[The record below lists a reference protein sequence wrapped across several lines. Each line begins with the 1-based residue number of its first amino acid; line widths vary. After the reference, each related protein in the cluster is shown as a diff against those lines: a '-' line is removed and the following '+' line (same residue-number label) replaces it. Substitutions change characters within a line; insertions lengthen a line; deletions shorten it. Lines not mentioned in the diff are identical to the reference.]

1 MQRKRRK
8 PVALLLVAITS
19 AAAVLTTA
27 GPAFANHPVL
37 VEGTC
42 LGAGTTQRTAVVPGT
57 CGDYD
62 GDGRIGTAEDTDEG
76 DRVFGTINAAL
87 GNTDLGA
94 TLNPT
99 RANQN
104 GRVTIVTSGVFPEI
118 VTITAAGG
126 NVTLEAAD
134 GVDANIDAVAQGVAG
149 NADRQ
154 VSPGIIVTSPA
165 DRRVT
170 IRNVMS
176 RNWTEGFRISGYSRV
191 TLDRVRAENNRDY
204 GIRVQDYARV
214 AISNSHVNATG
225 FRAAPGVDN
234 TPNPGNGIEYED
246 TSQGSIFYSS
256 VTGSFAAGLA
266 RDGTAKVSRDHVQL
280 FDNNPNFLV
289 ES

>member
-1 MQRKRRK
+1 MRKQRRTA
-8 PVALLLVAITS
+8 VLLAGV
-19 AAAVLTTA
+19 AAAAALTTA
-27 GPAFANHPVL
+27 GPAWANHPVL

-42 LGAGTTQRTAVVPGT
+42 LGAGAAQRTLVAPGT

-62 GDGRIGTAEDTDEG
+62 GDGRIGTAEDTDEA

-104 GRVTIVTSGVFPEI
+104 GRVQIVASGVFPEV

-126 NVTLEAAD
+126 NVTLEAAP

-149 NADRQ
+149 GADRQ
-154 VSPGIIVTSPA
+154 AAPGVIVNAPEE
-165 DRRVT
+165 RRVT

-214 AISNSHVNATG
+214 AISHAQVNSTG

-234 TPNPGNGIEYED
+234 TPNPGIGIEFEGQ
-246 TSQGSIFYSS
+246 TRGSIFFSS
-256 VTGSFAAGLA
+256 VTGSFAGGLV
-266 RDGTAKVSRDHVQL
+266 RESTAKLTRDHLQL
-280 FDNNPNFLV
+280 FDNNPDFVV